1 MKRRPRS
8 RSSPALS
15 PGQTRKNTYVF
26 FSFSFS
32 ISHPHSS
39 TYHAQTVSPSL
50 LSPPS
55 PPIHR
60 LSLLLPLLTPP
71 QLLSLFRSIAAHAEK
86 NEPGCT
92 RYLIYVHPSTSP
104 SPPGRRDL
112 ENQGTRLRGSKIEIV
127 ERYTTPAAFEE
138 HTRSEPFRV
147 LVQALGEE
155 ELLSEDPGTIE
166 ESMVRFVAGFE

>member
-1 MKRRPRS
+1 MYSFFFFFFFIFNFSSSLLYLS
-8 RSSPALS
+8 R
-15 PGQTRKNTYVF
+15 TNR
-26 FSFSFS
+26 
-32 ISHPHSS
+32 I
-39 TYHAQTVSPSL
+39 PSL
-50 LSPPS
+50 ISPPS
-55 PPIHR
+55 PSIHR
-60 LSLLLPLLTPP
+60 LLLLLHLLTPP

-104 SPPGRRDL
+104 SSPGRRDL

-138 HTRSEPFRV
+138 HTRSEPFRA